1 MSFFYISDSTQKNN
15 SGNIMI
21 LSIFVLLS
29 VSILCISYWKAIR
42 IGTQSAYVKKKE
54 VQAYFTARSGL
65 EDAISELKQGFA
77 WVSGNV
83 DLSDQWVASDSNTL
97 YKSTVAP
104 TPLTHFDYPCTYSVT
119 IIGDPVTGTLN
130 FTSIGYVGNP
140 ITENNKLTFKK
151 VLQGKMILSVSSEI
165 HVIEL
170 KEN

>member
-1 MSFFYISDSTQKNN
+1 
-15 SGNIMI
+15 MI
-21 LSIFVLLS
+21 LSVFVLLS

-54 VQAYFTARSGL
+54 VQAYFAARSGI
-65 EDAISELKQGFA
+65 EDAISELKQGFS

-83 DLSDQWVASDSNTL
+83 NLSEQWVSSGSNTL
-97 YKSTVAP
+97 YKSTIAP

-119 IIGDPVTGTLN
+119 IIGDPSTGTLN

-140 ITENNKLTFKK
+140 ITENSTLTFKK
-151 VLQGKMILSVSSEI
+151 ELQGQMILSVSNEI

-170 KEN
+170 TEN